1 MHSASLLPEA
11 SCSCGSATDA
21 GSCEANTRS
30 PHEPVSTSTWSIV
43 WHCAVPGAHT
53 VTLTN
58 GMLGTPL
65 TPGSTVTAAAL
76 AASAGCD
83 DVVLVTGCA
92 GAAVFVLVLLPVLA
106 LAPDPPPPPP
116 QAARIKESASA
127 MKDVLSAL
135 RDER

>member
-1 MHSASLLPEA
+1 
-11 SCSCGSATDA
+11 
-21 GSCEANTRS
+21 
-30 PHEPVSTSTWSIV
+30 
-43 WHCAVPGAHT
+43 
-53 VTLTN
+53 
-58 GMLGTPL
+58 MLGTPL

-116 QAARIKESASA
+116 PQAARIKESASA
-127 MKDVLSAL
+127 MKDALSAL